1 MVAILGVRFIS
12 KHTHLKMMKNLL
24 QEEDVKSCLLWT
36 CWNVFS
42 WIKLF
47 KMHSFCVFVQSW
59 KISVHSAALD
69 YFIFKS
75 AASESSSVTVL
86 LCMNVYVENKS
97 RCKTITFT
105 FIKDMLSFCHLQ
117 CALRFQKE
125 VIHVPGSLFI
135 PKQMFAVVYTE
146 F

>member
-1 MVAILGVRFIS
+1 MVAILGVKFIS

-47 KMHSFCVFVQSW
+47 KIHSFCVFVQSW

-69 YFIFKS
+69 YFLFKC

-86 LCMNVYVENKS
+86 LWNINAWMYMLKINQDAKPLLSPLLRICCLSVIFSVFWGFKNRSYMCLDHFSFLS
-97 RCKTITFT
+97 RC
-105 FIKDMLSFCHLQ
+105 LQ
-117 CALRFQKE
+117 
-125 VIHVPGSLFI
+125 
-135 PKQMFAVVYTE
+135 
-146 F
+146 